1 MHARTLLSE
10 GEDGTAMKIFSW
22 NPEKNRQLQ
31 QERGISFEE
40 MVFYIEHGGLLDV
53 IEHPNPTKY
62 QRQRLYVVAINE
74 YAYIVLFV
82 DSEEEIFWKTI
93 FRSRKYTK
101 LYLKRENDE

>member
-1 MHARTLLSE
+1 
-10 GEDGTAMKIFSW
+10 MKIFSW

-53 IEHPNPTKY
+53 LEHPNQTNY

-74 YAYIVLFV
+74 YAYIVPLV
-82 DSEEEIFWKTI
+82 DSEEEIFLKTI
-93 FRSRKYTK
+93 FPSRKYTK